1 MYLEFMWI
9 AACAAVG
16 MAIMAGILGCFVV
29 WRRMA
34 YFGDALSHASVLGVA
49 VSLGFGFSVYLGVAG
64 IACLVAILL
73 WGFVGSK
80 HSADSLLGVI
90 SHGALAIGLIAAAL
104 WGNGMSLEAVLFG
117 DILVLEWRDALYIWA
132 GVGVIGGY
140 VLWRWRALIL
150 STLGDD
156 LAASEGVDAQ
166 REQFFLALALALLV
180 GLALQVVGA
189 ILITAFLIIP
199 AAAARTVTR
208 TPEAMGMVAVL
219 IGVMAVLAG
228 LVGSYYWDTPAGPS
242 MVVAA
247 AVIFVV
253 LQGVSAK
260 VQG

>member
-117 DILVLEWRDALYIWA
+117 DILVLGWRDALYIWG
-132 GVGVIGGY
+132 GVGVAGCWRDFDHGIFNHSCGRCANCDTHTRGYGHGCGVDWGHGGIGG
-140 VLWRWRALIL
+140 
-150 STLGDD
+150 
-156 LAASEGVDAQ
+156 
-166 REQFFLALALALLV
+166 
-180 GLALQVVGA
+180 
-189 ILITAFLIIP
+189 
-199 AAAARTVTR
+199 
-208 TPEAMGMVAVL
+208 
-219 IGVMAVLAG
+219 AG
-228 LVGSYYWDTPAGPS
+228 W
-242 MVVAA
+242 
-247 AVIFVV
+247 VV
-253 LQGVSAK
+253 LLGHAR
-260 VQG
+260 GGG

>member
-16 MAIMAGILGCFVV
+16 MAIMAGVLGCFVV

-34 YFGDALSHASVLGVA
+34 YFGDALSHAAVLGVA
-49 VSLGFGFSVYLGVAG
+49 ISLGFGFSVYLGVAG
-64 IACLVAILL
+64 VACLVAVLL
-73 WGFVGSK
+73 WGFMGSQ
-80 HSADSLLGVI
+80 HSTDSLLGVI

-104 WGNGMSLEAVLFG
+104 WGNGLSLEAVLFG
-117 DILVLEWRDALYIWA
+117 DILVLEWRDALYIWT

-140 VLWRWRALIL
+140 ILWRWRALVL

-156 LAASEGVDAQ
+156 LAASEGVDVR

-199 AAAARTVTR
+199 AAAARSVAR
-208 TPEAMGMVAVL
+208 TPEAMAITAVL
-219 IGVMAVLAG
+219 VGTAAVISGLA
-228 LVGSYYWDTPAGPS
+228 GSYYWDMPAGPS
-242 MVVAA
+242 MVSAA

-260 VQG
+260 S